1 MPDLYTWLAARY
13 IEEHSAGATPV
24 ASDAA
29 LQWMEL
35 QLEAS
40 HETGAD
46 ERYLLE
52 QYLAL
57 MNDELQALPI
67 PVHEWFLERWA
78 LAGPGTDNP
87 ERINQLAERI
97 AEMYFMAGPGTHQ
110 AVVVAALLVFDQ
122 GRERRDSHVARI
134 WDLVT
139 RNVPAETRAATLAPL
154 IEALLDLVYLTAD
167 NEPVLRAL
175 GDIVRRDSKTR
186 YALPLMRQRVLLVG
200 DGGEGPIARFLA
212 QFEG

>member
-1 MPDLYTWLAARY
+1 
-13 IEEHSAGATPV
+13 
-24 ASDAA
+24 
-29 LQWMEL
+29 MEL

-110 AVVVAALLVFDQ
+110 AVVVAALLASLRSGAGAPRFACSPDLGFGNQ
-122 GRERRDSHVARI
+122 KRPGRNSRCNAGAIDRS
-134 WDLVT
+134 
-139 RNVPAETRAATLAPL
+139 AA
-154 IEALLDLVYLTAD
+154 
-167 NEPVLRAL
+167 
-175 GDIVRRDSKTR
+175 
-186 YALPLMRQRVLLVG
+186 
-200 DGGEGPIARFLA
+200 
-212 QFEG
+212 